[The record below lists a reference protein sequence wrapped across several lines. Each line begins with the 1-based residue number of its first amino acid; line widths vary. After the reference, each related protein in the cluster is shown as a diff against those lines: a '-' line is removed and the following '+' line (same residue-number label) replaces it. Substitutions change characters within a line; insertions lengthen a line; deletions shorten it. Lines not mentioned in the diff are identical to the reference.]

1 MATETKNIFLFGIT
15 GNGKSALANTLLNKN
30 GNFERVFKESSGSI
44 SKTRNVQVEE
54 TEIEGVKYQIV
65 DTIGISDTKL
75 KPRQVVI
82 KLAEACQKIKEGLT
96 QILFV
101 VSDKFSQDQV
111 DAYNLLKKEIFDE
124 DITKFI
130 TIVRTKFY
138 QFDNKESCEKD
149 RTSLTDLKCVRPEI
163 AEIVNS
169 TKMVHVDNPPT
180 NFKILLEEVEEG
192 DTEKTE
198 LREKYR
204 KGAENNKEICAKSR
218 QILINHLKTCQ
229 DTYQFDLN
237 TFSEKAKKY
246 LTEEEKIKKQIEGQ
260 KRRFEELDK
269 KSKKDIERDKENNKL
284 KKKYENQ
291 QEQSNNE

>member
-15 GNGKSALANTLLNKN
+15 GNGKSTLANTLLNKN

-111 DAYNLLKKEIFDE
+111 DAYNLL
-124 DITKFI
+124 
-130 TIVRTKFY
+130 
-138 QFDNKESCEKD
+138 
-149 RTSLTDLKCVRPEI
+149 
-163 AEIVNS
+163 
-169 TKMVHVDNPPT
+169 
-180 NFKILLEEVEEG
+180 
-192 DTEKTE
+192 
-198 LREKYR
+198 
-204 KGAENNKEICAKSR
+204 NKEICAKSR